1 MFHQLIQSRFTK
13 ALLITIIV
21 AQTVAC
27 GGGGGGSGGSNSSS
41 GNNVSDS
48 VVVPTGS
55 VTLGWTAPATRA
67 DGTPLSLTDIDGF
80 RIYYGESAGDYTDS
94 VEVADGTAQTVTVND
109 IPVGT
114 YHVAITAFDVNGS
127 ESGFS
132 SEIPI
137 AIQ

>member
-27 GGGGGGSGGSNSSS
+27 GGGGGGSGGNSSS

-67 DGTPLSLTDIDGF
+67 DGTPLSLADIDGF

-137 AIQ
+137 AVQ

>member
-13 ALLITIIV
+13 ALLVTIIV

-27 GGGGGGSGGSNSSS
+27 GGGGGSGGSNSSS

-67 DGTPLSLTDIDGF
+67 DGTPLSLADIDGF

-114 YHVAITAFDVNGS
+114 YHVAITAFDANGS

-132 SEIPI
+132 SEIPMTV
-137 AIQ
+137 Q

>member
-1 MFHQLIQSRFTK
+1 MFNQLIQSRLTK

-27 GGGGGGSGGSNSSS
+27 GGGGGGGGSNSSS

-67 DGTPLSLTDIDGF
+67 DGTPLSLADIDGF

>member
-1 MFHQLIQSRFTK
+1 MFHQLIQSRFAK
-13 ALLITIIV
+13 VLLITIIM

-27 GGGGGGSGGSNSSS
+27 GGGGGSGGSNSSS

-67 DGTPLSLTDIDGF
+67 DGTPLSLADIDGF

>member
-1 MFHQLIQSRFTK
+1 MFNQLIQPGFTK
-13 ALLITIIV
+13 AVLITFIV

-27 GGGGGGSGGSNSSS
+27 GGGGGSGGGNSSS

-48 VVVPTGS
+48 VVAPTGS

-67 DGTPLSLTDIDGF
+67 DGTPLSLADIDGF
-80 RIYYGESAGDYTDS
+80 RIYYGEVAGDYTDS
-94 VEVADGTAQTVTVND
+94 VEVADGTAQSVTVND
-109 IPVGT
+109 IPVGA

-127 ESGFS
+127 ESGYS

>member
-27 GGGGGGSGGSNSSS
+27 GGGSGSGGGNSSS

-55 VTLGWTAPATRA
+55 VTLGWTAPTTRA
-67 DGTPLSLTDIDGF
+67 DGTPLSLADIDGF

-114 YHVAITAFDVNGS
+114 YHVAITAFDANGS

-132 SEIPI
+132 SEIPMTV
-137 AIQ
+137 Q